1 MVEMSVLG
9 RTGLQVSALGL
20 GAAYIK
26 LPLPGEPRDEAEVQR
41 GKETIWAAVES
52 GCRLIDSAAGYGRGG
67 SERLIAE
74 AFGERP
80 DLAANVLVT
89 TKVSRLPVPQDGTYD
104 AAMRCVEGS
113 MERLGVER
121 LPLLYIHDPMDMPM
135 DLVMSERGTLGAL
148 RTLQKRGLL
157 DYVGVAAN
165 DPVTNAAYIE
175 TGEFD
180 AAVVPEA
187 WSLLNRLAEER
198 IFPAA
203 EHHGTGLVI
212 ATPLELGLL
221 AVGARAGE
229 TATFPRRRFS
239 PEVLAHVRQ
248 LETVCERHGVSL
260 AAAALQYVV
269 QHPAVSAVI
278 AGARSPQEAR
288 ANAVA
293 MQERIP
299 AAFWD
304 ELRPLLRHW
313 EAGEHRLPPED

>member
-1 MVEMSVLG
+1 MEMSVLG

-26 LPLPGEPRDEAEVQR
+26 LPVPGELRDEAEVQR
-41 GKETIWAAVES
+41 GKETIWAAVEA

-80 DLAANVLVT
+80 KLAADVLVT
-89 TKVSRLPVPQDGTYD
+89 TKVGHLPGHDGTYD
-104 AAMRCVEGS
+104 MAMRCVEGS

-121 LPLLYIHDPMDMPM
+121 LPLLYIHDPMDLPM
-135 DLVMSERGTLGAL
+135 DLVMSELGTLGAL
-148 RTLQKRGLL
+148 RALQKRGLL
-157 DYVGVAAN
+157 DFVGVAAN
-165 DPVTNAAYIE
+165 DPVTNAMYIE

-187 WSLLNRLAEER
+187 WSLINRLAEER

-203 EHHGTGLVI
+203 ERHGTGLVI

-221 AVGARAGE
+221 AVGARE
-229 TATFPRRRFS
+229 TNTFPRRRFS

-248 LETVCERHGVSL
+248 LETACERHGISL

-278 AGARSPQEAR
+278 AGARNPQEAR
-288 ANAVA
+288 ANAAA
-293 MQERIP
+293 MQEPIP

-304 ELRPLLRHW
+304 EVRPTLRHW

>member
-1 MVEMSVLG
+1 MEMSVLG
-9 RTGLQVSALGL
+9 RTGLPVSALGL
-20 GAAYIK
+20 GAAYIG
-26 LPLPGEPRDEAEVQR
+26 LPGPEEPRDEAEVQR
-41 GKETIWAAVES
+41 GKETIWAAVEA

-80 DLAANVLVT
+80 KLTADVLVT

-121 LPLLYIHDPMDMPM
+121 LPLLYIHDPMDLPM
-135 DLVMSERGTLGAL
+135 GLVMSERGTLGAL

-165 DPVTNAAYIE
+165 DPVTNAMYIE

-187 WSLLNRLAEER
+187 WSLINRLAEER

-203 EHHGTGLVI
+203 ERHGTGLVI

-221 AVGARAGE
+221 AVGARE

-248 LETVCERHGVSL
+248 LETICDRHGVSL
-260 AAAALQYVV
+260 AAAALQYAV
-269 QHPAVSAVI
+269 QHSTVAAVI
-278 AGARSPQEAR
+278 AGARNPQEAQ
-288 ANAVA
+288 ANTAA

-299 AAFWD
+299 VAFWD
-304 ELRPLLRHW
+304 EVRPLLRHW

>member
-1 MVEMSVLG
+1 MEMSVLG
-9 RTGLQVSALGL
+9 RTGLRVSALGL
-20 GAAYIK
+20 GAAYIG
-26 LPLPGEPRDEAEVQR
+26 LPGPEEPRDENEVQR
-41 GKETIWAAVES
+41 GKETIWAAVEA

-74 AFGERP
+74 AFGERS
-80 DLAANVLVT
+80 DLAADVLVT

-121 LPLLYIHDPMDMPM
+121 FPLLYIHDPMDLPM

-165 DPVTNAAYIE
+165 DPVTNATYIE

-187 WSLLNRLAEER
+187 WSLINRLAEER
-198 IFPAA
+198 ILPAA
-203 EHHGTGLVI
+203 ERHGTGLVI

-221 AVGARAGE
+221 AVGARE
-229 TATFPRRRFS
+229 TNTFPRRRFS

-278 AGARSPQEAR
+278 AGARNPQEAR
-288 ANAVA
+288 ANAAA
-293 MQERIP
+293 MQEPIP

-313 EAGEHRLPPED
+313 EASEHRLPPED

>member
-1 MVEMSVLG
+1 MEMSVLG
-9 RTGLQVSALGL
+9 RTGLRVSALGL
-20 GAAYIK
+20 GAAYIG
-26 LPLPGEPRDEAEVQR
+26 LPGPEEPRDENEVQR
-41 GKETIWAAVES
+41 GKETIWAAVEA
-52 GCRLIDSAAGYGRGG
+52 GCRLIDSAPLYGAGG
-67 SERLIAE
+67 SERLIAQ
-74 AFGERP
+74 AFRERP
-80 DLAANVLVT
+80 DLADDVLVT
-89 TKVSRLPVPQDGTYD
+89 TKVGHLPAGFDGSYD
-104 AAMRCVEGS
+104 MAMRCVEGS

-121 LPLLYIHDPMDMPM
+121 LPLLYIHDPMDLPM
-135 DLVMSERGTLGAL
+135 DLVMSEQGTLGAL

-165 DPVTNAAYIE
+165 DPVTNATYIE

-187 WSLLNRLAEER
+187 WSLINRLAEER

-203 EHHGTGLVI
+203 ERHGTGLVI

-221 AVGARAGE
+221 AVGARE
-229 TATFPRRRFS
+229 TNTFPRRRFS

-248 LETVCERHGVSL
+248 LETVCERHGVSR

-288 ANAVA
+288 ANAAA
-293 MQERIP
+293 MEERIP

-313 EAGEHRLPPED
+313 EAGEHRQPPED

>member
-1 MVEMSVLG
+1 METRVLG

-20 GAAYIK
+20 GAAYIG
-26 LPLPGEPRDEAEVQR
+26 LPGPGEPRDEAEVQR
-41 GKETIWAAVES
+41 GKETIWAAIEA

-67 SERLIAE
+67 SERLIAA

-80 DLAANVLVT
+80 DLAAGVLVT
-89 TKVSRLPVPQDGTYD
+89 TKVGHLPGHDGTYD
-104 AAMRCVEGS
+104 MAMRCVEGS

-121 LPLLYIHDPMDMPM
+121 FPLLYIHDPMDLPM
-135 DLVMSERGTLGAL
+135 GLVMSERGTLGAL
-148 RTLQKRGLL
+148 RTLQKRGLV
-157 DYVGVAAN
+157 DYIGVAAN

-203 EHHGTGLVI
+203 ERHGTGLVI

-221 AVGARAGE
+221 AVGARE

-278 AGARSPQEAR
+278 AGARNPQEAR
-288 ANAVA
+288 ANAAA
-293 MQERIP
+293 MQEPIP

-304 ELRPLLRHW
+304 EVRPLLRHW
-313 EAGEHRLPPED
+313 EAGEHRLPPEG

>member
-1 MVEMSVLG
+1 MEMSVLG

-26 LPLPGEPRDEAEVQR
+26 LPVPGEPRDEAEVQR
-41 GKETIWAAVES
+41 GKETIWAAVEA

-80 DLAANVLVT
+80 KLAADVLVT

-121 LPLLYIHDPMDMPM
+121 LPLLYIHDPMDLPM

-157 DYVGVAAN
+157 DFVGVAAN

-175 TGEFD
+175 TGEI
-180 AAVVPEA
+180 
-187 WSLLNRLAEER
+187 RCGR
-198 IFPAA
+198 
-203 EHHGTGLVI
+203 
-212 ATPLELGLL
+212 
-221 AVGARAGE
+221 RAGG
-229 TATFPRRRFS
+229 
-239 PEVLAHVRQ
+239 
-248 LETVCERHGVSL
+248 LE
-260 AAAALQYVV
+260 
-269 QHPAVSAVI
+269 P
-278 AGARSPQEAR
+278 
-288 ANAVA
+288 
-293 MQERIP
+293 
-299 AAFWD
+299 D
-304 ELRPLLRHW
+304 
-313 EAGEHRLPPED
+313 

>member
-1 MVEMSVLG
+1 METRVLG

-20 GAAYIK
+20 GAAYIG
-26 LPLPGEPRDEAEVQR
+26 LPSPEEPRDEAEVRR
-41 GKETIWAAVES
+41 GKETLWAAVES

-67 SERLIAE
+67 SERLIAA

-80 DLAANVLVT
+80 DLAADVLVT
-89 TKVSRLPVPQDGTYD
+89 TKVGKVPFAHDGTYD
-104 AAMRCVEGS
+104 MAMRSIEGS
-113 MERLGVER
+113 MERLRVER
-121 LPLLYIHDPMDMPM
+121 FPLLYIHDPMDMPM
-135 DLVMSERGTLGAL
+135 GLVMGERGTLGAL

-165 DPVTNAAYIE
+165 DPVTNATYIE

-187 WSLLNRLAEER
+187 WSLINRLAEER

-203 EHHGTGLVI
+203 ERHGTGLVI
-212 ATPLELGLL
+212 ATPLEIGLL
-221 AVGARAGE
+221 AVGARSA
-229 TATFPRRRFS
+229 TTFPRRRFS

-248 LETVCERHGVSL
+248 LESICDRYGVSL

-269 QHPAVSAVI
+269 QQPTVAAVI

-288 ANAVA
+288 ANAA
-293 MQERIP
+293 AIQQRIP

-304 ELRPLLRHW
+304 EARPLLRHW
-313 EAGEHRLPPED
+313 EAGEHRLPPEN

>member
-1 MVEMSVLG
+1 
-9 RTGLQVSALGL
+9 
-20 GAAYIK
+20 
-26 LPLPGEPRDEAEVQR
+26 
-41 GKETIWAAVES
+41 
-52 GCRLIDSAAGYGRGG
+52 
-67 SERLIAE
+67 
-74 AFGERP
+74 
-80 DLAANVLVT
+80 
-89 TKVSRLPVPQDGTYD
+89 
-104 AAMRCVEGS
+104 

-121 LPLLYIHDPMDMPM
+121 FPLLYIHDPMDMPM

-165 DPVTNAAYIE
+165 DPVTNATYIE

-187 WSLLNRLAEER
+187 WSLINRLAEER

-203 EHHGTGLVI
+203 ERHGTGLVI

-221 AVGARAGE
+221 VVGARE
-229 TATFPRRRFS
+229 TNTFPRRRFS
-239 PEVLAHVRQ
+239 PEVLVHVRQ

-269 QHPAVSAVI
+269 QHPTVSAVI
-278 AGARSPQEAR
+278 AGARNPQEAR
-288 ANAVA
+288 ANAAA
-293 MQERIP
+293 MQEPIP

-304 ELRPLLRHW
+304 EVRPNAPPLGCRRAPPAARGLA
-313 EAGEHRLPPED
+313 AGQFPNYARSTQQALVGHDSPRIRCRRSSSAFRKARTHSTAASLVSQPGMSTWAREPPASRAS

>member
-1 MVEMSVLG
+1 METRVLG
-9 RTGLQVSALGL
+9 RTGLQVSALGI
-20 GAAYIK
+20 GAAYIG
-26 LPLPGEPRDEAEVQR
+26 LPSPEEPRDEAEVRR
-41 GKETIWAAVES
+41 GKETLWAAVES

-67 SERLIAE
+67 SERLIAA

-80 DLAANVLVT
+80 DLAADVLVT
-89 TKVSRLPVPQDGTYD
+89 TKVGKVPFAHDGTYD
-104 AAMRCVEGS
+104 MAMRSIEGS
-113 MERLGVER
+113 MERLRVER
-121 LPLLYIHDPMDMPM
+121 FPLLYIHDPMDMPM
-135 DLVMSERGTLGAL
+135 DLVMGERGTLGAL

-165 DPVTNAAYIE
+165 DPVTNATYIE

-187 WSLLNRLAEER
+187 WSLINRLAEER

-203 EHHGTGLVI
+203 ERHGTGLVI

-221 AVGARAGE
+221 AVGARSA
-229 TATFPRRRFS
+229 TTFPRRRFS

-248 LETVCERHGVSL
+248 LESICDRYGVSL
-260 AAAALQYVV
+260 AVAALQYVV
-269 QHPAVSAVI
+269 QQPTVAAVI

-288 ANAVA
+288 DNAA
-293 MQERIP
+293 AIQQRIP

-304 ELRPLLRHW
+304 EARPLLRHW

>member
-1 MVEMSVLG
+1 METSVLG
-9 RTGLQVSALGL
+9 RTGLQVSVLGL

-26 LPLPGEPRDEAEVQR
+26 LPGPEERRDEAEVQR

-67 SERLIAE
+67 SERLIAQ
-74 AFGERP
+74 AFRERP
-80 DLAANVLVT
+80 DLAGDVLVT
-89 TKVSRLPVPQDGTYD
+89 TKVGHLPAGYDGSYD
-104 AAMRCVEGS
+104 MALRCVEGS

-121 LPLLYIHDPMDMPM
+121 FPLLYIHDPMDMPM

-148 RTLQKRGLL
+148 RALQKRGLL
-157 DYVGVAAN
+157 DYIGVAAN
-165 DPVTNAAYIE
+165 DPVTNATYLE

-187 WSLLNRLAEER
+187 WSLINRLAEER

-203 EHHGTGLVI
+203 ERHGTGLVI
-212 ATPLELGLL
+212 ATPLEVGLL
-221 AVGARAGE
+221 AVGARE

-239 PEVLAHVRQ
+239 REVLAHVQ
-248 LETVCERHGVSL
+248 QIETICDRHGVSL
-260 AAAALQYVV
+260 AAAALQYAV
-269 QHPAVSAVI
+269 QQPTVSAVI

-288 ANAVA
+288 DNAAA
-293 MQERIP
+293 MQEPIP
-299 AAFWD
+299 AALWD

-313 EAGEHRLPPED
+313 EAAEHRLPPED

>member
-1 MVEMSVLG
+1 MEMSVLG

-26 LPLPGEPRDEAEVQR
+26 LPVPGEPRDEAEVQR
-41 GKETIWAAVES
+41 GKETIWAAVEA

-80 DLAANVLVT
+80 KLAADVLVT

-121 LPLLYIHDPMDMPM
+121 LPLLYIHDPMDLPM

-157 DYVGVAAN
+157 DFVGVAAN

-187 WSLLNRLAEER
+187 WSLINRLAEEW

-203 EHHGTGLVI
+203 ERHGTGLVI

-221 AVGARAGE
+221 AVGARE
-229 TATFPRRRFS
+229 TNTFPRRRFS

-248 LETVCERHGVSL
+248 LETACERHGISL

-269 QHPAVSAVI
+269 QQPTVSAVI
-278 AGARSPQEAR
+278 AGARNPQEAR
-288 ANAVA
+288 ANAAA
-293 MQERIP
+293 MQEPIP

-304 ELRPLLRHW
+304 EVRPTLRHW

>member
-1 MVEMSVLG
+1 MQTRVLG
-9 RTGLQVSALGL
+9 RTGLPVSVLGL
-20 GAAYIK
+20 GAAYIG
-26 LPLPGEPRDEAEVQR
+26 LPGPEEPRDEAEVQR

-67 SERLIAE
+67 SERLIAQ
-74 AFGERP
+74 AFCERP
-80 DLAANVLVT
+80 DLAADVLVT
-89 TKVSRLPVPQDGTYD
+89 TKVGHLPGHDGTYD
-104 AAMRCVEGS
+104 MAMRCVEGS

-121 LPLLYIHDPMDMPM
+121 FPLLYIHDPMDLPL

-165 DPVTNAAYIE
+165 DPVTNATYLE

-187 WSLLNRLAEER
+187 WSLINRLAEER

-203 EHHGTGLVI
+203 ERHGTGLVI
-212 ATPLELGLL
+212 ATPLEVGLL
-221 AVGARAGE
+221 AVGARE

-248 LETVCERHGVSL
+248 LETICERHGVSL
-260 AAAALQYVV
+260 AAAALQYAV
-269 QHPAVSAVI
+269 QHPTIAAVI
-278 AGARSPQEAR
+278 LGARNPQEAR
-288 ANAVA
+288 ASAAA
-293 MQERIP
+293 MQEPIP

-304 ELRPLLRHW
+304 EVRPLLRHW

>member
-1 MVEMSVLG
+1 MQASVLG
-9 RTGLQVSALGL
+9 RTGLRVSDLGL
-20 GAAYIK
+20 GAAYIG
-26 LPLPGEPRDEAEVQR
+26 LPGPGEPGDEAEVQR
-41 GKETIWAAVES
+41 GKETIWAAIEA

-74 AFGERP
+74 AFRERP
-80 DLAANVLVT
+80 DLAGDVLVT
-89 TKVSRLPVPQDGTYD
+89 TKVGHLPGHDGTYD
-104 AAMRCVEGS
+104 MAMRCVEGS
-113 MERLGVER
+113 MARLGVER
-121 LPLLYIHDPMDMPM
+121 FPLLYIHDPMDMPM
-135 DLVMSERGTLGAL
+135 GLVMSERGTLGAL
-148 RTLQKRGLL
+148 RTLQKRGVV

-165 DPVTNAAYIE
+165 DPVINAAYIE

-187 WSLLNRLAEER
+187 WSLINRLAEER

-203 EHHGTGLVI
+203 ERHGTGLVI

-221 AVGARAGE
+221 VVGVRE
-229 TATFPRRRFS
+229 PSTFPRRRFS

-269 QHPAVSAVI
+269 RHPAVAAVI
-278 AGARSPQEAR
+278 AGARNPQEAR
-288 ANAVA
+288 ANAAA
-293 MQERIP
+293 MQEAVP
-299 AAFWD
+299 AVFWD
-304 ELRPLLRHW
+304 ELEPLLRHW

>member
-1 MVEMSVLG
+1 MEMSVLG
-9 RTGLQVSALGL
+9 RTGLPVSVLGL

-26 LPLPGEPRDEAEVQR
+26 LPVSGEPRDEAEVQR
-41 GKETIWAAVES
+41 GKETIWAAAEA
-52 GCRLIDSAAGYGRGG
+52 GCRLIDSAPLYGSGG
-67 SERLIAE
+67 SERLIAQ
-74 AFGERP
+74 AFRERP
-80 DLAANVLVT
+80 DLADDVLVT
-89 TKVSRLPVPQDGTYD
+89 TKVGHLPGHDGTYD
-104 AAMRCVEGS
+104 MVMRCVEGS

-121 LPLLYIHDPMDMPM
+121 FPLLYIHDPMDLPM

-165 DPVTNAAYIE
+165 DPETNATYIE

-187 WSLLNRLAEER
+187 WSLINRLAEER

-203 EHHGTGLVI
+203 ERHGTGLVI

-221 AVGARAGE
+221 AVGARE

-239 PEVLAHVRQ
+239 PEVLTHVRQ
-248 LETVCERHGVSL
+248 LETACERHGVSL
-260 AAAALQYVV
+260 TAAALQYVV

-288 ANAVA
+288 ANAAA

-304 ELRPLLRHW
+304 ELEPMLRHW
-313 EAGEHRLPPED
+313 AASEHRLPPED